1 MQVKQIYSIIN
12 SAAQQ
17 AFGATAVE
25 AQDLTGLIAMG
36 DTVLSSATTKDA
48 FLNVLVDRI
57 AKTIIQSKVYSGK
70 TRKVLMDTFT
80 YGAAIQK
87 TYTEPEE
94 ASKNDAWDI
103 KEGDPLGPG
112 TIHLPTVQVKIFENH
127 DTWKYT
133 VCIPDY
139 QMDTAFTS
147 ESEMASFI
155 TSIYNSIETSMNL
168 ALENMVNLCMA
179 NFIAEK
185 IDYQTNEGEGVQAV
199 NLLDAY
205 NTLTNTG
212 LTVDKCLMD
221 ADFLKFAGK
230 EIKRYID
237 KFENISQIYNTEGY
251 KRFTPKEDMNVLFL
265 SDYAAA
271 NATYLES
278 DTYHKELVALPGYD
292 TVNYWQ
298 GLGKTGSFAD
308 VSTVDLTTS
317 SGKTVKQSGV
327 IGFVFDR
334 DALGVMFDKKK
345 TTSYVDPDKDVTKI
359 WNKATMGYFNDLSEN
374 AIVFYIAEA

>member
-12 SAAQQ
+12 SAAKQ

-25 AQDLTGLIAMG
+25 AQNLTGLIAMG
-36 DTVLSSATTKDA
+36 DTVLSTATTKDA

-70 TRKVLMDTFT
+70 TRKVLMDTFS

-103 KEGDPLGPG
+103 QEGGELGPG
-112 TIHLPTVQVKIFENH
+112 TIHLPTVKVKIFENH

-155 TSIYNSIETSMNL
+155 TSIYNSVETSMNL

-185 IDYQTNEGEGVQAV
+185 LDNQKTVGNGVQSV
-199 NLLDAY
+199 NLLAAY
-205 NTLTNTG
+205 NTLTNAG

-221 ADFLKFAGK
+221 AGFLKFAGK

-237 KFENISQIYNTEGY
+237 KFENITQIYNTEGY

-292 TVNYWQ
+292 TVTYWQ
-298 GLGKTGSFAD
+298 GLGTTGSFTD
-308 VSTVDLTTS
+308 VSTVDVTTS

-327 IGFVFDR
+327 IGFVFDKN
-334 DALGVMFDKKK
+334 ALGVMFDKKK